1 MVFKTS
7 SWSMK
12 EEVNKAKLRLE
23 ISNFSDAVGN
33 TRRGQGVKSKQF
45 DVGGSKFALKIFPNG
60 DLEATKGMLSAYLYN
75 ESNHDVVV
83 GFTIS
88 VEGGESMSDKNAK
101 IEKGSSWGWENFMR
115 ASEVGTD
122 LKTTVE
128 VELKWKDISGGVV
141 EKDQV
146 NGKNLV
152 QVEERLGGK
161 LDQMKTFVLAELNQQ
176 QQQMKDFVQGE
187 LAKVKATPIPE
198 CPVCFLQLKPPKKIM
213 QCLKVGVYGMDLAP

>member
-75 ESNHDVVV
+75 ESNHGVVV
-83 GFTIS
+83 DFTIS
-88 VEGGESMSDKNAK
+88 VEGGKAPSYKNIK
-101 IEKGSSWGWENFMR
+101 IEKGSNWG
-115 ASEVGTD
+115 
-122 LKTTVE
+122 
-128 VELKWKDISGGVV
+128 IS
-141 EKDQV
+141 
-146 NGKNLV
+146 
-152 QVEERLGGK
+152 
-161 LDQMKTFVLAELNQQ
+161 
-176 QQQMKDFVQGE
+176 
-187 LAKVKATPIPE
+187 
-198 CPVCFLQLKPPKKIM
+198 
-213 QCLKVGVYGMDLAP
+213 